1 MNAGP
6 AAAVTTPTE
15 PAAAVAAAAAAAHS
29 GGRRSAPS
37 TPRPYSTP
45 MCFDAPST
53 PAKNFFASLMNVREV
68 SSESEPAW
76 CCGPMRCTAQHSAN
90 HRENRR
96 SASETTPLL
105 CLSNM
110 ACSSSPD
117 VTPHGHVTV
126 IRLAAALGELTA
138 SSLQYSTAVLHF
150 TVMNALPP
158 PTPQTHASLHSP

>member
-1 MNAGP
+1 
-6 AAAVTTPTE
+6 
-15 PAAAVAAAAAAAHS
+15 
-29 GGRRSAPS
+29 
-37 TPRPYSTP
+37 
-45 MCFDAPST
+45 
-53 PAKNFFASLMNVREV
+53 LMNVREV

-90 HRENRR
+90 HREINRR

-105 CLSNM
+105 CLSDM

-126 IRLAAALGELTA
+126 MPLAADLGELTA
-138 SSLQYSTAVLHF
+138 SSLQYSTALLHL

-158 PTPQTHASLHSP
+158 PPHTPQTHASLHSP